1 MGRRLTIAKGLAAAI
16 CAALSASCAG
26 PKASSPEPSHR
37 AETQTNGLRVA
48 ITIDD
53 LGATEESSELA
64 LTERLLA
71 AMRTAGAPVAVF
83 ANCKALDLTTLLAW
97 QRAGA
102 TIGNHTQTHLSV
114 DAVDASGAW
123 NSEAWWSDVRSCHE
137 TLGQTLRRPVTYF
150 RFPYLRY
157 GNEPERRRIA
167 AEKLRT
173 LDYTVAH
180 VTAATSDWLLAQ
192 YYDTAK
198 RERDEALAAEIADAY
213 VAHMRESLQAASS
226 MAHAKV
232 GRDVDQI
239 TLLHVNR
246 LAGDHLPRVLSSMKA
261 DGYAFVSLEDALAD
275 DVYALEDGYVGNCG
289 CSWLARIAPTV
300 QRGDGYVFGDYE
312 DQIRERF
319 AARIALL
326 QSRDAGAATP

>member
-1 MGRRLTIAKGLAAAI
+1 MGRNLTFLKGLVAVTS
-16 CAALSASCAG
+16 AALVASCAR
-26 PKASSPEPSHR
+26 PEASSPQPSDTVPTR
-37 AETQTNGLRVA
+37 ASALRVA

-64 LTERLLA
+64 LSQQLLA
-71 AMRTAGAPVAVF
+71 TLRTAGAPVAVF
-83 ANCKALDLTTLLAW
+83 INCKALDLTTLLAW

-137 TLGQTLRRPVTYF
+137 TLGQTLGRPVTYF

-157 GNEPERRRIA
+157 GNEPERRRFA
-167 AEKLRT
+167 AEKLGT

-180 VTAATSDWLLAQ
+180 VTAATSEWLLAQ

-198 RERDEALAAEIADAY
+198 RERDETLAAEIADAY
-213 VAHMRESLQAASS
+213 VAHMRESLRAARS

-232 GRDVDQI
+232 GRDIAQI

-261 DGYAFVSLEDALAD
+261 DGYAFVSLEAALAD
-275 DVYALEDGYVGNCG
+275 SVYALEDGYVGNCG
-289 CSWLARIAPTV
+289 CSWLARIPPTV
-300 QRGDGYVFGDYE
+300 RRGDGYVFGDYE
-312 DQIRERF
+312 DQIRARF

-326 QSRDAGAATP
+326 ESRDAGAATP